1 MPRTCKGPRLIA
13 YVLFRSYAIVTT
25 FVGLHLDLGPVKVLG
40 QGPVKVLGLGPAE
53 VLDRRCL
60 GPAKVLG
67 ELAMVGK
74 RVGA

>member
-13 YVLFRSYAIVTT
+13 YALFRSYAIVTA
-25 FVGLHLDLGPVKVLG
+25 FVGLHIDLGPAKVLG
-40 QGPVKVLGLGPAE
+40 IGPAE

>member
-13 YVLFRSYAIVTT
+13 YVLCRSYAIVTT
-25 FVGLHLDLGPVKVLG
+25 FFGLHLDLGPVKVLG
-40 QGPVKVLGLGPAE
+40 LGHAE

-67 ELAMVGK
+67 ELTMVGK
-74 RVGA
+74 MVGA

>member
-13 YVLFRSYAIVTT
+13 YALFRSYAIVTA
-25 FVGLHLDLGPVKVLG
+25 FVGLHLDL
-40 QGPVKVLGLGPAE
+40 GPVKVLGLGPAE

>member
-25 FVGLHLDLGPVKVLG
+25 FVGLHLDLGP
-40 QGPVKVLGLGPAE
+40 AE

-67 ELAMVGK
+67 ELTMVGK
-74 RVGA
+74 MVGA

>member
-13 YVLFRSYAIVTT
+13 YALFRSYAIVTA
-25 FVGLHLDLGPVKVLG
+25 FVGLHIDLGPVK
-40 QGPVKVLGLGPAE
+40 

-67 ELAMVGK
+67 EMAMVGK
-74 RVGA
+74 RVDA